1 MTTPTE
7 TKAAAIAEAKA
18 KAKAA
23 AAKASAPEEHV
34 NTSGLAAGVSDE
46 MKAKAAAV
54 DLGGLAKGVD
64 GLRYY
69 RRQVQVSSAKEIAAL
84 GATGDHDALMA
95 RLEAI
100 DVEAANRLTEAA
112 WARDFLAEVERTK
125 EGVTRDLLEIA
136 TRKTINNPLV
146 RKSLDESRQAVTVIW
161 VTRTTKITDEHGNV
175 IDPVNTYLVQVSTD
189 GKNGVKRTNGTTR
202 KADKSGKNGEPYEI
216 RHISL
221 RGTDSPWT
229 HFDSVKSA
237 AKTADGVYNPARI
250 PDNYN
255 ARGFHKCWDV
265 DTIEYDEKG
274 NKKSDFFAANADTLK
289 KMIQRNCYDGR
300 QPNNPDSTI
309 MGLSENFYR

>member
-1 MTTPTE
+1 MA
-7 TKAAAIAEAKA
+7 TKKA
-18 KAKAA
+18 NQSEKLNIN
-23 AAKASAPEEHV
+23 ASSNGHDSDHV
-34 NTSGLAAGVSDE
+34 NTSGLAAGESDE

-64 GLRYY
+64 SANYY
-69 RRQVQVSSAKEIAAL
+69 KAKILAERAEEIHAMADTTAMLAA
-84 GATGDHDALMA
+84 
-95 RLEAI
+95 I
-100 DVEAANRLTEAA
+100 EAAQEAGLAYLTQAV

-136 TRKTINNPLV
+136 TRKTINDPLV

-202 KADKSGKNGEPYEI
+202 KSDKSGKNGEPYEI

-237 AKTADGVYNPARI
+237 AKTADGIYDPARI

-265 DTIEYDEKG
+265 DTIEYDEDGKP
-274 NKKSDFFAANADTLK
+274 KTDYFAANANALK

-300 QPNNPDSTI
+300 QPGKPATV
-309 MGLSENFYR
+309 MLGLSENSYR